1 MSKEIHKELEFITSY
16 LNKQEKD
23 KVRDALILSE
33 EAHSNQLRKSG
44 DPYITHP
51 ICVAT
56 ILTEWRL
63 DVDTLKAAI
72 LHDVV
77 EDTLVTKNEIKYR

>member
-1 MSKEIHKELEFITSY
+1 MNQEIKNFFNSASTYLEVGELDSLKKAYLFGESAHKGQF
-16 LNKQEKD
+16 
-23 KVRDALILSE
+23 
-33 EAHSNQLRKSG
+33 RKSG

-77 EDTLVTKNEIKYR
+77 EDLSLIHI